1 MRRLLAV
8 LAAATLAVVA
18 PGSEVAGAPSSAPVM
33 YLTFDD
39 GPNPLITPIVLRTL
53 ERHGAQATFFPTGRT
68 LDLFWGDEEVQDLL
82 DRGHAIGNHTWS
94 HPTLSTLWWTEVR
107 DQFIRGGAAVR
118 ERTGFEPSCA
128 RVPYGEQDP
137 GITAVLDDLGLA
149 IVDWQADPQE
159 WRSPSREEA
168 LAHVQRW
175 EEDGMVV
182 LLHDRKWQTLGI
194 LEAIL
199 KHYGDRGWV
208 FPPLPECRT
217 DDEAAMRSAVRVAG
231 DSPIGGFEFP
241 RSGPRRLSGWA
252 YDPDRPEGGLEVSV
266 SVDGHSFE
274 TLRTGPDQGFSSSL
288 PHTVGRVCIWVG
300 NEGLPREDAFLGCRT
315 PPWLLD

>member
-82 DRGHAIGNHTWS
+82 DRGHPSGNHTWS

-118 ERTGFEPSCA
+118 EPRRADAAQGRPPPRPTVYDDLLALLRARRSPYAFDPNAEVPDGALA
-128 RVPYGEQDP
+128 RVFE
-137 GITAVLDDLGLA
+137 AA
-149 IVDWQADPQE
+149 RWA
-159 WRSPSREEA
+159 PSRAA
-168 LAHVQRW
+168 LMA
-175 EEDGMVV
+175 
-182 LLHDRKWQTLGI
+182 LSL
-194 LEAIL
+194 
-199 KHYGDRGWV
+199 
-208 FPPLPECRT
+208 
-217 DDEAAMRSAVRVAG
+217 AVWCK
-231 DSPIGGFEFP
+231 SK
-241 RSGPRRLSGWA
+241 
-252 YDPDRPEGGLEVSV
+252 
-266 SVDGHSFE
+266 
-274 TLRTGPDQGFSSSL
+274 
-288 PHTVGRVCIWVG
+288 
-300 NEGLPREDAFLGCRT
+300 
-315 PPWLLD
+315 